1 VGEWKIGMVEDWNG
15 GRLEWK
21 IGMEDWNGGIME
33 GWKNSTIRRFDN
45 STMEEW

>member
-21 IGMEDWNGGIME
+21 IGMEDWNGRLEWWNNGRME
-33 GWKNSTIRRFDN
+33 EFDN
-45 STMEEW
+45 STI